1 MATEDVSAR
10 FQDLDA
16 WGDLDILKALYEGQ
30 LAAVAAIATSLPSI
44 AEAVA
49 AAVPRLEAGGRLI
62 YAGAGTSGRIGVQ
75 DGAELTPTFDWP
87 EERLGFAIAGGDEAI
102 LHAVENAEDS
112 VDDGTE
118 AMRRA
123 EIGPNDVV
131 IGLAASGRTPYTLAA
146 IGEAKARGALT
157 VGVANNRGSA
167 LLRTADLA
175 ILIETGEEVVAGST
189 RMKAGTAQ
197 KIVLNLFSTLLM
209 IRLGRVYR
217 GLMVHMRVTNAKLR
231 HRAAEMVDTITG
243 SGLEAAARHLDRVHG
258 DVKRATLLA
267 SGADVALAEILL
279 ARHRGNLRL
288 ALVDLGA
295 GATDK
300 APAAS
305 RAAP

>member
-10 FQDLDA
+10 FRELDA

-30 LAAVAAIATSLPSI
+30 LAAVATIASSLPAI

-49 AAVPRLEAGGRLI
+49 AAVPRLEAGGRLV

-87 EERLGFAIAGGDEAI
+87 EERLAFAIAGGDEAI

-112 VDDGTE
+112 VDDGAG

-123 EIGPNDVV
+123 DVGPNDVV

-157 VGVANNRGSA
+157 IGVANNRGSA
-167 LLRTADLA
+167 LLRTADLG
-175 ILIETGEEVVAGST
+175 ILTETGEEVVAGST

-217 GLMVHMRVTNAKLR
+217 GLMVHMRATNAKLR
-231 HRAAEMVDTITG
+231 LRAAQMVDMITG
-243 SGLEAAARHLDRVHG
+243 CGMEAAARHLDRAGG
-258 DVKRATLLA
+258 DVKRAVLLA
-267 SGADVALAEILL
+267 SGAEAALGEILL
-279 ARHRGNLRL
+279 ARHHGNLRL

-295 GATDK
+295 GTSDPVK
-300 APAAS
+300 APP

>member
-10 FQDLDA
+10 FQELDA

-30 LAAVAAIATSLPSI
+30 LAAVATIATALPAI

-49 AAVPRLEAGGRLI
+49 AAVPRLESGGRLI

-87 EERLGFAIAGGDEAI
+87 AERLGFAIAGGDEAI

-118 AMRRA
+118 AMRRVG
-123 EIGPNDVV
+123 IGQNDVV

-157 VGVANNRGSA
+157 VGIANNRGSA
-167 LLRTADLA
+167 LLRTADLG

-243 SGLEAAARHLDRVHG
+243 CGLETAARHLDRAHG

-267 SGADVALAEILL
+267 SGADIALAETLL
-279 ARHRGNLRL
+279 ARHRGNLRH
-288 ALVDLGA
+288 ALVELDS
-295 GATDK
+295 ATEGN
-300 APAAS
+300 ARAAS
-305 RAAP
+305 RATP

>member
-30 LAAVAAIATSLPSI
+30 LAAVAAIATSLPAI

-123 EIGPNDVV
+123 GIGQNDVV

-146 IGEAKARGALT
+146 IGEAKSRGALT
-157 VGVANNRGSA
+157 VGVANNRGAA
-167 LLRTADLA
+167 LLRTADLG

-231 HRAAEMVDTITG
+231 NRAAEMVDTITG
-243 SGLEAAARHLDRVHG
+243 CGMEAAARHLDRAGG
-258 DVKRATLLA
+258 DVKRASLLA
-267 SGADVALAEILL
+267 SGADPALAETLL
-279 ARHRGNLRL
+279 SRHRGNLRL
-288 ALVDLGA
+288 ALVELGSGSAA
-295 GATDK
+295 GV
-300 APAAS
+300 PVSS

>member
-30 LAAVAAIATSLPSI
+30 LAAVAAIATSLPAI

-102 LHAVENAEDS
+102 LHAVENAEDL

-123 EIGPNDVV
+123 NIGANDVV

-157 VGVANNRGSA
+157 LGVANNRGSA
-167 LLRTADLA
+167 LLRTADLG

-217 GLMVHMRVTNAKLR
+217 GLMVHMRATNAKLR
-231 HRAAEMVDTITG
+231 HRAAEMVDMITG
-243 SGLEAAARHLDRVHG
+243 CGIEAAARHLDRARG
-258 DVKRATLLA
+258 DVKRAALLA
-267 SGADVALAEILL
+267 SGADAAQAETLL
-279 ARHRGNLRL
+279 TRHRGNLRL
-288 ALVDLGA
+288 ALVDLGS
-295 GATDK
+295 G
-300 APAAS
+300 PAAE
-305 RAAP
+305 APVRPKAVP

>member
-30 LAAVAAIATSLPSI
+30 LAAVAAIATSLPAI

-87 EERLGFAIAGGDEAI
+87 AERLGFAIAGGDEAI

-123 EIGPNDVV
+123 EIGSNDVV
-131 IGLAASGRTPYTLAA
+131 VGLAASGRTPYTLAA

-167 LLRTADLA
+167 LLRTADLG

-243 SGLEAAARHLDRVHG
+243 CGMEAAARHLDRVHG

-267 SGADVALAEILL
+267 SGADVALAETLL

-288 ALVDLGA
+288 ALVELGT
-295 GATDK
+295 GAASN

>member
-30 LAAVAAIATSLPSI
+30 LAAVAAIATSLPAI

-123 EIGPNDVV
+123 GIGQNDVV

-146 IGEAKARGALT
+146 IGEAKSRGALT
-157 VGVANNRGSA
+157 VGVANNRGAA
-167 LLRTADLA
+167 LLRTADLG

-231 HRAAEMVDTITG
+231 NRAAEMVDTITG
-243 SGLEAAARHLDRVHG
+243 CGMEAAARHLDRAGG
-258 DVKRATLLA
+258 DVKRASLLA
-267 SGADVALAEILL
+267 SGADPAHAETLL
-279 ARHRGNLRL
+279 SRHRGNLRL
-288 ALVDLGA
+288 ALVELGSGSAA
-295 GATDK
+295 GV
-300 APAAS
+300 PVSS

>member
-30 LAAVAAIATSLPSI
+30 LAAVAAISTALPAI
-44 AEAVA
+44 AEAVT
-49 AAVPRLEAGGRLI
+49 AAVPKLEAGGRLI
-62 YAGAGTSGRIGVQ
+62 YAGAGTSGRIGIQ

-87 EERLGFAIAGGDEAI
+87 AERLGFAIAGGDEAI

-123 EIGPNDVV
+123 DIGANDVV

-157 VGVANNRGSA
+157 VGVANNRGAA
-167 LLRTADLA
+167 LLRTADLG

-231 HRAAEMVDTITG
+231 HRAAEMVETITG
-243 SGLEAAARHLDRVHG
+243 CGMEAAARHLDRAGG
-258 DVKRATLLA
+258 DVKRAALLA
-267 SGADVALAEILL
+267 SGADTARAEALLS
-279 ARHRGNLRL
+279 RHRGNLRL
-288 ALVDLGA
+288 ALVELGA
-295 GATDK
+295 GTGGD

>member
-10 FQDLDA
+10 YQDLDA

-30 LAAVAAIATSLPSI
+30 LVAVAAIMPALPAI
-44 AEAVA
+44 AAAVA

-112 VDDGTE
+112 VADGAD

-123 EIGPNDVV
+123 GIGSNDVV

-167 LLRTADLA
+167 LLEAGDHG

-209 IRLGRVYR
+209 IRMGRVYR
-217 GLMVHMRVTNAKLR
+217 GLMVHMRTTNAKLR
-231 HRAAEMVDTITG
+231 HRAAQMVDMITG
-243 SGLEAAARHLDRVHG
+243 CGMDAAARHLDRVGG
-258 DVKRATLLA
+258 DVKRAVLLA
-267 SGADVALAEILL
+267 GGAAPARAEELL
-279 ARHRGNLRL
+279 ERHRGNLRH
-288 ALVDLGA
+288 ALVALDA
-295 GATDK
+295 GDQ
-300 APAAS
+300 AS
-305 RAAP
+305 EGTPRKAAP

>member
-30 LAAVAAIATSLPSI
+30 LAAVAAIATSLPAI

-123 EIGPNDVV
+123 GIGQNDVV

-146 IGEAKARGALT
+146 IGEAKSRGALT
-157 VGVANNRGSA
+157 VGVANNRGAA
-167 LLRTADLA
+167 LLRTADLG

-231 HRAAEMVDTITG
+231 NRAAEMVDTITG
-243 SGLEAAARHLDRVHG
+243 CGMEAAARHLDRAGG
-258 DVKRATLLA
+258 DVKRASLLA
-267 SGADVALAEILL
+267 SGADPALAETLL
-279 ARHRGNLRL
+279 SRHRGNLRL
-288 ALVDLGA
+288 ALVELGSGSAA
-295 GATDK
+295 GV
-300 APAAS
+300 PVSS
-305 RAAP
+305 RAVP

>member
-30 LAAVAAIATSLPSI
+30 LAAVAAIATSLPAI

-87 EERLGFAIAGGDEAI
+87 AERLGFAIAGGDEAI

-167 LLRTADLA
+167 LLRTADLG

-243 SGLEAAARHLDRVHG
+243 CGMEAATRHLDRAHG

-267 SGADVALAEILL
+267 SGADVALAETLL

-295 GATDK
+295 GMTDK

>member
-30 LAAVAAIATSLPSI
+30 LAAVAAIATSLPAI

-123 EIGPNDVV
+123 NIGANDVV

-157 VGVANNRGSA
+157 LGVANNRGSA
-167 LLRTADLA
+167 LLRTADLG

-217 GLMVHMRVTNAKLR
+217 GLMVHMRATNAKLR
-231 HRAAEMVDTITG
+231 HRAAEMVDMITG
-243 SGLEAAARHLDRVHG
+243 CGLEAAARHLDHARG
-258 DVKRATLLA
+258 DVKRAVLLA
-267 SGADVALAEILL
+267 SGADAVLAETLL
-279 ARHRGNLRL
+279 GRHHGNLRH
-288 ALVDLGA
+288 ALVELGS
-295 GATDK
+295 GAADK
-300 APAAS
+300 APGAS
-305 RAAP
+305 KAAP

>member
-10 FQDLDA
+10 FQELDA

-30 LAAVAAIATSLPSI
+30 LAAVAAIATSLPAI

-123 EIGPNDVV
+123 AIGTNDVV

-157 VGVANNRGSA
+157 LGIANNRGSA
-167 LLRTADLA
+167 LLRTADLG

-217 GLMVHMRVTNAKLR
+217 GLMVHMRATNAKLR
-231 HRAAEMVDTITG
+231 HRAAEMVDMITG
-243 SGLEAAARHLDRVHG
+243 CGMEAAATHLDRARG
-258 DVKRATLLA
+258 DVKRAVLLA
-267 SGADVALAEILL
+267 SGADAALAETLL
-279 ARHRGNLRL
+279 GRYRGNLRL
-288 ALVDLGA
+288 ALVELGSGTA
-295 GATDK
+295 DK
-300 APAAS
+300 VRAAS

>member
-30 LAAVAAIATSLPSI
+30 LAAVAAIATSLPAI

-123 EIGPNDVV
+123 DIGSNDVV

-157 VGVANNRGSA
+157 LGVANNRGSA
-167 LLRTADLA
+167 LLRTADLG

-217 GLMVHMRVTNAKLR
+217 GLMVHMRATNAKLR
-231 HRAAEMVDTITG
+231 HRAAEMVDMIAG
-243 SGLEAAARHLDRVHG
+243 CGLEEAARHLDRARG
-258 DVKRATLLA
+258 DVKRAVLLA
-267 SGADVALAEILL
+267 SGADPALAETLL
-279 ARHRGNLRL
+279 GRHRGNLRL

-295 GATDK
+295 GTMGET
-300 APAAS
+300 PVAS
-305 RAAP
+305 RTVP

>member
-10 FQDLDA
+10 FQELDA

-30 LAAVAAIATSLPSI
+30 LAAVAAIATSLPAI

-123 EIGPNDVV
+123 DIGPNDVV

-157 VGVANNRGSA
+157 LGIANNRGSA
-167 LLRTADLA
+167 LLRTADLG

-209 IRLGRVYR
+209 IRMGRVYR
-217 GLMVHMRVTNAKLR
+217 GLMVHMRATNAKLR
-231 HRAAEMVDTITG
+231 HRAAEMVDMITG
-243 SGLEAAARHLDRVHG
+243 CGIETAARQLDRARG
-258 DVKRATLLA
+258 DVKRAALLA
-267 SGADVALAEILL
+267 SGADIALAETLL

-288 ALVDLGA
+288 AFVDLGS
-295 GATDK
+295 GAMDK
-300 APAAS
+300 TPAAS

>member
-30 LAAVAAIATSLPSI
+30 LAAVAAIATSLPAI
-44 AEAVA
+44 AEAVT

-123 EIGPNDVV
+123 NIGANDVV

-157 VGVANNRGSA
+157 LGVANNRGSA
-167 LLRTADLA
+167 LLRTADLG

-217 GLMVHMRVTNAKLR
+217 GLMVHMRATNAKLR
-231 HRAAEMVDTITG
+231 HRAAEMVDMITG
-243 SGLEAAARHLDRVHG
+243 CGLEAAARHLDRASG
-258 DVKRATLLA
+258 DVKRAALLA
-267 SGADVALAEILL
+267 SGADAALAETLL
-279 ARHRGNLRL
+279 TRHRGNLRL

-295 GATDK
+295 G
-300 APAAS
+300 PAAE
-305 RAAP
+305 APVRPKAVP

>member
-30 LAAVAAIATSLPSI
+30 LAAVAAIATSLPAI

-123 EIGPNDVV
+123 GIGQNDVV

-146 IGEAKARGALT
+146 IGEAKSRGALT
-157 VGVANNRGSA
+157 VGVANNRGAA
-167 LLRTADLA
+167 LLRTADLG

-231 HRAAEMVDTITG
+231 NRAAEMVDTITG
-243 SGLEAAARHLDRVHG
+243 CGMEAAARHLDRAGG
-258 DVKRATLLA
+258 DVKRASLLA
-267 SGADVALAEILL
+267 SGADPALAETLL
-279 ARHRGNLRL
+279 SRHRGNLRL
-288 ALVDLGA
+288 ALVELGSGSAA
-295 GATDK
+295 GV
-300 APAAS
+300 PVPS

>member
-10 FQDLDA
+10 YQELDA

-30 LAAVAAIATSLPSI
+30 LMAVAAIMPALPAI
-44 AEAVA
+44 GEAVA

-112 VDDGTE
+112 VDDGAE
-118 AMRRA
+118 AMRHA
-123 EIGPNDVV
+123 DVGPNDVV
-131 IGLAASGRTPYTLAA
+131 IGVAASGRTPYTLAA
-146 IGEAKARGALT
+146 IAEAKARGALT
-157 VGVANNRGSA
+157 IGVANNRGSA
-167 LLRTADLA
+167 LLHTPDHAV
-175 ILIETGEEVVAGST
+175 LIETGEEVVAGST

-217 GLMVHMRVTNAKLR
+217 GLMVHMRTTNAKLR
-231 HRAAEMVDTITG
+231 HRAAQMVDMITG
-243 SGLEAAARHLDRVHG
+243 CGMEAAARHLDRVGG
-258 DVKRATLLA
+258 DVKRAVLLA
-267 SGADVALAEILL
+267 SGADPALAEALL
-279 ARHRGNLRL
+279 AEHRGNLRH
-288 ALVDLGA
+288 ALVALAGGGEPQGA
-295 GATDK
+295 
-300 APAAS
+300 AA
-305 RAAP
+305 RKAAP

>member
-10 FQDLDA
+10 YQELDA

-30 LAAVAAIATSLPSI
+30 LTAVAAIMPALPQI
-44 AEAVA
+44 GAAVA

-112 VDDGTE
+112 VDDGAD

-123 EIGPNDVV
+123 GIGANDVV
-131 IGLAASGRTPYTLAA
+131 LGLAASGRTPYTLAA
-146 IGEAKARGALT
+146 IAEAKARGALT
-157 VGVANNRGSA
+157 IGIANNRGSA
-167 LLRTADLA
+167 LLEAGDHA

-209 IRLGRVYR
+209 IRMGRVYR
-217 GLMVHMRVTNAKLR
+217 GLMVHMRTTNAKLR
-231 HRAAEMVDTITG
+231 HRAAQMVDMITG
-243 SGLEAAARHLDRVHG
+243 CGMEAAARHLDRVGG
-258 DVKRATLLA
+258 DVKRAVLLA
-267 SGADVALAEILL
+267 GGAGPEEAQALLDQ
-279 ARHRGNLRL
+279 HRGNLRH
-288 ALVDLGA
+288 ALVALDAGA
-295 GATDK
+295 GRHDE
-300 APAAS
+300 PA
-305 RAAP
+305 RKAAP

>member
-10 FQDLDA
+10 YQDLDA

-30 LAAVAAIATSLPSI
+30 LMAVAAIVPALPAI
-44 AEAVA
+44 GAAVA

-112 VDDGTE
+112 VDDGAD

-123 EIGPNDVV
+123 GIGANDVV
-131 IGLAASGRTPYTLAA
+131 LGLAASGRTPYTLAA
-146 IGEAKARGALT
+146 IAEAKARGALT
-157 VGVANNRGSA
+157 IGIANNRGSA
-167 LLRTADLA
+167 LLEAGDHA

-209 IRLGRVYR
+209 IRMGRVYR
-217 GLMVHMRVTNAKLR
+217 GLMVHMRTTNAKLR
-231 HRAAEMVDTITG
+231 HRAAQMVDMITG
-243 SGLEAAARHLDRVHG
+243 CGMEAAARHLDRVGG
-258 DVKRATLLA
+258 DVKRAVLLA
-267 SGADVALAEILL
+267 GGAGPEEAQALLDQ
-279 ARHRGNLRL
+279 HRGNLRH
-288 ALVDLGA
+288 ALVALDA
-295 GATDK
+295 GALGGK
-300 APAAS
+300 PV
-305 RAAP
+305 RKAAP